1 MSLTELSASEL
12 LAGLEKSQFSA
23 REIADELLK
32 QSQEMAH
39 LGGLAHLDS
48 ALFYQQADQ
57 SDARRARGEALA
69 LDGVPLVMKDNLN
82 TTDMPTTSSTAPC
95 KVACR

>member
-1 MSLTELSASEL
+1 ASEL

-23 REIADELLK
+23 REIADDLLK

-39 LGGLAHLDS
+39 LGGLAHLNS
-48 ALFYQQADQ
+48 ELFYQQAEQ

-69 LDGVPLVMKDNLN
+69 LDGVPLVLKDNLN
-82 TTDMPTTSSTAPC
+82 TVDMPTTSSTGALQGRVPLQD
-95 KVACR
+95 AD